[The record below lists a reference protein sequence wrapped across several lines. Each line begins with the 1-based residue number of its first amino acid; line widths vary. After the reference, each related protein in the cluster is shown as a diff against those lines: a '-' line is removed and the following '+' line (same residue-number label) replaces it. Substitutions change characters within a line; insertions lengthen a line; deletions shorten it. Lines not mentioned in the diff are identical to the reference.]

1 MLGPMNRFDTQPALQ
16 GQFKQG
22 KKVYPL
28 TGLVTA
34 NIIIHMHHPLKDI
47 HKFGRGSVVITDPI
61 SGMFTYN
68 WHQNDTSMEGLW
80 EVWVELRTANGP
92 LSSTNVEMLDI
103 TKRTSGYMK
112 NVVGRMKIV

>member
-28 TGLVTA
+28 TGLVAA

-47 HKFGRGSVVITDPI
+47 HKWATFK
-61 SGMFTYN
+61 Y
-68 WHQNDTSMEGLW
+68 EC
-80 EVWVELRTANGP
+80 
-92 LSSTNVEMLDI
+92 
-103 TKRTSGYMK
+103 
-112 NVVGRMKIV
+112 